1 MEANL
6 RTVDEQ
12 QFIIVHE
19 MKGLPRC
26 YKSLVITTVDVS
38 KGFSAVAVSRKRVK
52 IFLRAEYLKLRLD
65 HRREKKKRKRKG
77 RKERM
82 KKRKL

>member
-19 MKGLPRC
+19 MKGLPRR

-52 IFLRAEYLKLRLD
+52 IFLRAEYLKLGWIVWRTG
-65 HRREKKKRKRKG
+65 EKKKKEEKR
-77 RKERM
+77 R
-82 KKRKL
+82 